1 MFTKS
6 KDISEGT
13 RFARGLIAIK
23 MSEEEKKGPGRKPLP
38 DGEVKVRIDIFI
50 KESIVEANGGE
61 K

>member
-1 MFTKS
+1 
-6 KDISEGT
+6 
-13 RFARGLIAIK
+13 

-61 K
+61 KQLKNNIYYFLGQK